1 MALFGKLGD
10 QVITRENLTNLSSM
24 HNPQNGYYG
33 QSPVNNMNQ
42 NFNNNANANNN
53 TKFDFTRCI
62 KIRYH
67 NPASIDINS
76 NSSNLRDNFIQQLN
90 SIKCPDLSNLQR
102 IIGSCDSMKPEI
114 TSFMALDT
122 KLDDI
127 LAKNKPE
134 TNTNVNVSSSN
145 NNFAGSH
152 HLPPKNQNQ
161 NQNQNFNQNQGQT
174 YTSTYPTGN
183 AWSGSVNMNVNNQGN
198 SSIYQSTFPQQQFP
212 QQAKGYSEYDIGR
225 FERKFKC
232 AREMAIGY
240 LEAFQ
245 NYDEAEQQFIQNTG
259 WKG

>member
-10 QVITRENLTNLSSM
+10 QVVIRENITNLSSM
-24 HNPQNGYYG
+24 HNPQNGFYG
-33 QSPVNNMNQ
+33 QSPINNMNQ
-42 NFNNNANANNN
+42 NFNNNANN
-53 TKFDFTRCI
+53 TKFDFTRCV

-76 NSSNLRDNFIQQLN
+76 NSSNIRDNFIQQLN
-90 SIKCPDLSNLQR
+90 NIKCPNLNNLQS
-102 IIGSCDSMKPEI
+102 ILESCDTMKPEI
-114 TSFMALDT
+114 TSFLALDI

-127 LAKNKPE
+127 LAKKKAE
-134 TNTNVNVSSSN
+134 TNVSSG
-145 NNFAGSH
+145 NFQSSH

-161 NQNQNFNQNQGQT
+161 NQNQGQT
-174 YTSTYPTGN
+174 YTSTFPTGN
-183 AWSGSVNMNVNNQGN
+183 AWSGSVNMNNQAN
-198 SSIYQSTFPQQQFP
+198 SSVYQSVFPQQQFP
-212 QQAKGYSEYDIGR
+212 QQAKGYNEYDISR